1 MNLLTTPTQLSRRAW
16 LRDAAIATAGA
27 AVLPALL
34 TGCTDHRI
42 PPTVGIGGPGD
53 VPLTNFELYSAA
65 QNLKHMNAW
74 IEDLYPFCIEYEVYI
89 YGILKSGEKPSEWK
103 DFIIDILTEIAIGI
117 LEVGAGEIPGAGP
130 AIAIVGENIK
140 KWTSSDHPANLEAE
154 FSEFVLGHNQMQKA
168 ISDTLLTLADE
179 TDNYKNLR
187 EGWKSEIPFNG
198 KKYTLRD
205 LAGSQFPTV
214 DQGVKYTALRTAAY
228 DQFRKY
234 IWNVMIIKAG
244 TLNYSAYWFR
254 DIGSND
260 SPTQYGRDEHYK
272 DDRYK
277 STYLR
282 GWWCNFCNEFY
293 YRYFYF
299 EFDGRE
305 LSPAAAKE
313 LFKNDTPENIINPGG
328 LFDRDYVFH
337 QFHKEKPDW
346 RGYYALRK
354 DLNKTKGTTSHDDFR
369 HDSFGFD
376 PAADGGVLTGGDF
389 PMLVKK

>member
-1 MNLLTTPTQLSRRAW
+1 MISQNTPNKLSRRTW
-16 LRDAAIATAGA
+16 LRDAAIATTST
-27 AVLPALL
+27 AVLPSLL
-34 TGCTDHRI
+34 TGCGDHLNPGPVKVGLTDPI
-42 PPTVGIGGPGD
+42 
-53 VPLTNFELYSAA
+53 LLKSAA
-65 QNLKHMNAW
+65 ENLLHMNAW

-103 DFIIDILTEIAIGI
+103 DFIIGILTEIAIGI
-117 LEVGAGEIPGAGP
+117 LEVGAFEIPGAGP

-187 EGWKSEIPFNG
+187 EGFNEDIDFNG
-198 KKYTLRD
+198 KKYSLSD

-244 TLNYSAYWFR
+244 RLNYSTYWLVG
-254 DIGSND
+254 INSYD
-260 SPTQYGRDEHYK
+260 SPTQYGRDIHYK

-282 GWWCNFCNEFY
+282 GWYEYFGELFY

-305 LSPAAAKE
+305 LSPEAAKE
-313 LFKNDTPENIINPGG
+313 LFKNDTPENTINPDG

-346 RGYYALRK
+346 FGYNALRK
-354 DLNKTKGTTSHDDFR
+354 DLNKTKGFR
-369 HDSFGFD
+369 SGDKGFGFD
-376 PAADGGVLTGGDF
+376 LAADDGKLTGGDF
-389 PMLVKK
+389 PQLVRK